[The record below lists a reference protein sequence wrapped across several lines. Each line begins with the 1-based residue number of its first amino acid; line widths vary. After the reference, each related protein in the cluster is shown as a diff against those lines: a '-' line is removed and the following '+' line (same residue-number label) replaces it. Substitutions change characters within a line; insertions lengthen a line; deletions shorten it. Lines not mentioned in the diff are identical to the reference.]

1 MGGQEAHVTD
11 FRDQSRWIP
20 PTPSG
25 WRWKPV
31 DLVVLAIAFMVYWP
45 LGLVVLAWKLWN
57 DRQPVPQDLGETLQ
71 GAASALQRGFDSV
84 MGNVSAGPAGMGAP
98 SPTGNAAFDA
108 HVREE
113 WARIDSDRRRL
124 NDEVSAF
131 RAFMASER
139 SGDRDLYER
148 FRRDHRA

>member
-1 MGGQEAHVTD
+1 VTD
-11 FRDQSRWIP
+11 FRDRSRWNP
-20 PTPSG
+20 PSPTG

-31 DLVVLAIAFMVYWP
+31 DLIVLAIAFMVYWP

-57 DRQPVPQDLGETLQ
+57 DRQPVPQDLGEMLQ
-71 GAASALQRGFDSV
+71 SAANRLQQGFDGVMGSFSNGAAAT
-84 MGNVSAGPAGMGAP
+84 GAP
-98 SPTGNAAFDA
+98 GATGNAAFDA

-113 WARIDSDRRRL
+113 WARIETDRRRL
-124 NDEVSAF
+124 ADEVEAF

-148 FRRDHRA
+148 FRRAGGD

>member
-1 MGGQEAHVTD
+1 MTD

-20 PTPSG
+20 PSPSG

-45 LGLVVLAWKLWN
+45 LGLIVLAWKIWN
-57 DRQPVPQDLGETLQ
+57 DRQPVPQDLGELLQ
-71 GAASALQRGFDSV
+71 GAATSLQRGFEGVVGSF
-84 MGNVSAGPAGMGAP
+84 SSGPAARAP
-98 SPTGNAAFDA
+98 AATGNAAFDA

-113 WARIDSDRRRL
+113 WARIETDRRRL
-124 NDEVSAF
+124 SDEVDAF

-148 FRRDHRA
+148 FRQGRQG

>member
-1 MGGQEAHVTD
+1 MTD
-11 FRDQSRWIP
+11 FRDQTRWNP
-20 PTPSG
+20 PSPSG

-57 DRQPVPQDLGETLQ
+57 DRQPVPQDLGEVLQ
-71 GAASALQRGFDSV
+71 GAANGLQRGFDSLV
-84 MGNVSAGPAGMGAP
+84 GSFSGASGASGAAAGAP

-113 WARIDSDRRRL
+113 WARIETDRRRL
-124 NDEVSAF
+124 SDEVEAF
-131 RAFMASER
+131 RAYMASER

-148 FRRDHRA
+148 FRRDRRG